1 MQETHVANPVGKAPP
16 SWGQDMTAAGNG
28 AAAPDSCVQTAR
40 TGSYVLI
47 FTVQMLVT
55 ACECL
60 SALHRQGVCVC
71 VHLFFITSKRWS
83 SYQACSVQ
91 SGLMM
96 PLLLQAVRATSLES
110 WPSENAKYADFGP
123 VRRPNFRLHP
133 QETALA
139 RTRACYSQALAGFEL
154 QNCGVR
160 WMALASRHEER
171 KMADDI
177 LLWEKIRLQ
186 PLCGTQRQC
195 RNTAE
200 QNIK

>member
-1 MQETHVANPVGKAPP
+1 MLLIRPAQHPQAGDRTWQTELPP
-16 SWGQDMTAAGNG
+16 QAAVCRPE
-28 AAAPDSCVQTAR
+28 AQVVVYS
-40 TGSYVLI
+40 SL
-47 FTVQMLVT
+47 FT

-123 VRRPNFRLHP
+123 VRRPNFRL

-186 PLCGTQRQC
+186 PLCGT
-195 RNTAE
+195 
-200 QNIK
+200 